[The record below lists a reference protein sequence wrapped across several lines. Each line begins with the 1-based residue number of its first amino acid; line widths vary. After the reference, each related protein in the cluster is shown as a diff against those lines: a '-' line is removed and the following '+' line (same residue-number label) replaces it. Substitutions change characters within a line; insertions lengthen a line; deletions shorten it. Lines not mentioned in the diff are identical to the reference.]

1 VSERVPPVGTLTDRV
16 TLKRRELVEE
26 GGGGHASLLVPLGNA
41 WARVRSHAG
50 REGQS
55 ADGRVVVISHTVV
68 LRFRRDLGPGDRII
82 YRGQPL
88 EVVSAGDLN
97 GKRAFLSCACTQLAR
112 AG

>member
-1 VSERVPPVGTLTDRV
+1 LNERVPPVGTLTDRIE
-16 TLKRRELVEE
+16 LKRRELVAE
-26 GGGGHASLLVPLGNA
+26 GGGGHTSLFVPLGNV

-50 REGQS
+50 RQGES
-55 ADGRVVVISHTVV
+55 ADGRIVAVSHSVVM
-68 LRFRRDLGPGDRII
+68 RFRGDVRPGDRII

-97 GKRAFLSCACTQLAR
+97 GRRAFLSCACTHTTR